1 MKAIRLFPA
10 AALAACI
17 VLTACSDYVGKEA
30 THPLYAKYETSK
42 SAKSYREAADSLEE
56 FLTICP
62 KSPKAHYDVAKLYKE
77 NLENYPAAIYHL
89 VKYLELSGET
99 LSKQDQAD
107 IRGYIQTCERRM
119 FDTYRIRNDIKLAD
133 EIPQTDPAKLA
144 AKNAENAA
152 LREKIQKYI
161 ENENVI
167 LAQNKELRNR
177 LDRLSSTAAATTTK
191 PAQSGSAASSASTAS
206 STRGV
211 PSSTTGTPG
220 TTIAGENGVRYYYV
234 AKGDGLQAIAQ
245 KMYGKASMWKII
257 QDANKETLG
266 ERGILK
272 IGQKLVIPPAPA
284 KQ

>member
-1 MKAIRLFPA
+1 MKAVRFIPA

-42 SAKSYREAADSLEE
+42 SAKSYREAAESLEE
-56 FLTICP
+56 FLSICP

-89 VKYLELSGET
+89 LKYLELSGET
-99 LSKQDQAD
+99 LSKQDQEA
-107 IRGYIQTCERRM
+107 IRGYIRDCERLM
-119 FDTYRIRNDIKLAD
+119 FDSYRNRNDIKLAD
-133 EIPQTDPAKLA
+133 EVQPSADPAKLA

-161 ENENVI
+161 ENEKVI
-167 LAQNKELRNR
+167 LAQNQELRNR
-177 LDRLSSTAAATTTK
+177 LAGARQAERPKDAPVSSSSAT
-191 PAQSGSAASSASTAS
+191 SSASTATA
-206 STRGV
+206 TRGV

-220 TTIAGENGVRYYYV
+220 TTVAGENGVRYYYV

-272 IGQKLVIPPAPA
+272 IGQRLVIPPA
-284 KQ
+284 QQ